1 MDLQV
6 RKYKFIQKLLK
17 VEEDV
22 FTKLEAQLD
31 EFLSKRADLEQY
43 NKELE
48 EANHRIDKG
57 EFFNQDE
64 VEILVREWQRD

>member
-6 RKYKFIQKLLK
+6 RKYKFIQKLFK

-22 FTKLEAQLD
+22 FDKLEAQLD
-31 EFLSKRADLEQY
+31 EFLSKRVDLKQY

-48 EANHRIDKG
+48 EANQRIDKG
-57 EFFNQDE
+57 EFFNQEE
-64 VEILVREWQRD
+64 VEKIANGWE